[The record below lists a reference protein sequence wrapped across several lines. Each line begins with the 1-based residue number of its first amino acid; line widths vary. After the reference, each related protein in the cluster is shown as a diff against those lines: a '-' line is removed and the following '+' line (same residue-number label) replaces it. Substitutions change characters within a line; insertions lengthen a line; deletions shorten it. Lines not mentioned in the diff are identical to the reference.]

1 MKLPA
6 NSGEILKIAT
16 ASKSIGVLTER
27 NEVYMKNDFAP
38 HGTEDQKTGVSR
50 MKEEV
55 FGGKQILEIGG
66 GYKNRYAIV
75 LE

>member
-38 HGTEDQKTGVSR
+38 HGTED
-50 MKEEV
+50 
-55 FGGKQILEIGG
+55 
-66 GYKNRYAIV
+66 
-75 LE
+75 